1 MATNSYP
8 LALSIFLLSGQVG
21 GRVKALGRL
30 TRDPLN
36 CTQKN
41 TKSPCGKYGAR
52 RRSLA
57 ANADVTGIAASGQ
70 LRGRR
75 VCRRLVLREIQTP
88 LRFTSEE
95 KGAPGLSGLSGRD
108 DCVLRAG

>member
-1 MATNSYP
+1 MC
-8 LALSIFLLSGQVG
+8 SGLTLGASGRIVG
-21 GRVKALGRL
+21 
-30 TRDPLN
+30 DPQIGISPN
-36 CTQKN
+36 AGP
-41 TKSPCGKYGAR
+41 KSSCGKYGAR